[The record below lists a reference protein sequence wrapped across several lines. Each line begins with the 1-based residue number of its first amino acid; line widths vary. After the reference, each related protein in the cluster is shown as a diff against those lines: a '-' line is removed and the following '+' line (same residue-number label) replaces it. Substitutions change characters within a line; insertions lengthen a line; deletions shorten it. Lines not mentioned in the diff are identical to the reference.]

1 MKHKG
6 SICDFLEERNSDL
19 FDAYRTLLESVQFI
33 DRTEISTR
41 LVNMPSRRFWVSEER
56 AAIVISAMMHKR
68 DVPHLTPTKKEMFD
82 EIYKRALVV
91 MKENPHLS
99 IYEVARIVVNQ
110 PAPKFYI
117 TPGSAKVIIY
127 YKKKAWYEKRKKQLR
142 HLF

>member
-6 SICDFLEERNSDL
+6 SVCDFLEERNNDL
-19 FDAYRTLLESVQFI
+19 FEAYRNLLESARFI
-33 DRTEISTR
+33 DRTELSIR
-41 LVNMPSRRFWVSEER
+41 IVNMPAKRFWVSEER
-56 AAIVISAMMHKR
+56 AAIVISAMMHKG
-68 DVPHLTPTKKEMFD
+68 DMPHLTETKKEMFD
-82 EIYKRALVV
+82 EIYKRALLVREQHPT
-91 MKENPHLS
+91 MS

-127 YKKKAWYEKRKKQLR
+127 YKKKEWYEKRRKQLR